1 MSILIVKYNIKFY
14 MGVLF
19 VGTYIAVACFILF
32 DIITGIIKALYNEGL
47 NSTYLRKGLFHKLS
61 EVIAIIGSGLLEYG
75 MNYIELGV
83 ELPVLNVVAIYI
95 CSMELVSILE
105 NLGEVNP
112 ALGKLFKPYLE
123 KLKGDNNDG
132 VKHA

>member
-1 MSILIVKYNIKFY
+1 